1 MVKRTIN
8 GLNLLLK
15 KNCHKL
21 LKTSMDR
28 FKDKTVIVTGAGSGI
43 GKSTAIRLDAE
54 GAQLLIIDVNKEPLE
69 NTRSLLKNEASTSHV
84 LNISSTEETK
94 NFFQNLKKNNR
105 KLDALVNVAGIL
117 RFDNSHEVEIE
128 NWNKILE
135 VNLTGT
141 FFMCRYAL
149 PFLLESKGAI
159 VNVSSSA
166 AIGAHA
172 WTAAYSASKG
182 GISAFSKT
190 LAVEYG
196 MRGLN
201 VNCVCPASIQTP
213 MSTNPE
219 MPKDIDTRLLK
230 KIMPLDG
237 VNRSPDDIASTIA
250 FLASED
256 AIHINGIDL
265 RVDGGLLT

>member
-1 MVKRTIN
+1 MK
-8 GLNLLLK
+8 
-15 KNCHKL
+15 
-21 LKTSMDR
+21 R
-28 FKDKTVIVTGAGSGI
+28 FKNKVVLVTGAGSGI
-43 GKSTAIRLDAE
+43 GRSTALRMDAE
-54 GAQLLIIDVNKEPLE
+54 GAILIIVDLNEDELIKTKSMLKNKEA
-69 NTRSLLKNEASTSHV
+69 ASKV
-84 LNISSTEETK
+84 LDISNLADVE
-94 NFFQNLKKNNR
+94 NFFKDLDR
-105 KLDALVNVAGIL
+105 LDALINVAGIL
-117 RFDNSHEVEIE
+117 RFDNSHEVEIDD
-128 NWNKILE
+128 WNKILN

-141 FFMCRYAL
+141 FFMCSHAL
-149 PFLLESKGAI
+149 PLLLKSKGAI

-166 AIGAHA
+166 ALGSHA

-196 MRGLN
+196 MKGLN
-201 VNCVCPASIQTP
+201 VNCVCPASIKTP
-213 MSTNPE
+213 MSTNPD

-230 KIMPLDG
+230 KIMPIDG
-237 VNRSPDDIASTIA
+237 VNRSPDEIASTIA

>member
-1 MVKRTIN
+1 MK
-8 GLNLLLK
+8 
-15 KNCHKL
+15 
-21 LKTSMDR
+21 R
-28 FKDKTVIVTGAGSGI
+28 FKDKVVLVTGAGSGI
-43 GKSTAIRLDAE
+43 GRSTALRMDSE
-54 GAQLLIIDVNKEPLE
+54 GAILIIIDINEDELIKTKSMLKNKE
-69 NTRSLLKNEASTSHV
+69 STAKV
-84 LNISSTEETK
+84 LDISTIADVK
-94 NFFQNLKKNNR
+94 KFFKDLN
-105 KLDALVNVAGIL
+105 KLDALINVAGIL
-117 RFDNSHEVEIE
+117 RFDNSHEVQIDDWE
-128 NWNKILE
+128 KILN

-141 FFMCRYAL
+141 FFMCSYAL
-149 PFLLESKGAI
+149 PLLLKSKGAI

-166 AIGAHA
+166 ALGSHA

-196 MRGLN
+196 MKGLN
-201 VNCVCPASIQTP
+201 VNCVCPASIETP
-213 MSTNPE
+213 MSTNPN

-230 KIMPLDG
+230 KIMPIDG
-237 VNRSPDDIASTIA
+237 VNRSPDEIASTIA

>member
-1 MVKRTIN
+1 MK
-8 GLNLLLK
+8 
-15 KNCHKL
+15 
-21 LKTSMDR
+21 R
-28 FKDKTVIVTGAGSGI
+28 FKDKVVLVTGAGSVI
-43 GKSTAIRLDAE
+43 GRSTALRMDAE
-54 GAQLLIIDVNKEPLE
+54 GAILIIIDINEDEIIKTKSMLKNKE
-69 NTRSLLKNEASTSHV
+69 STAKV
-84 LNISSTEETK
+84 LDISNLADVK
-94 NFFQNLKKNNR
+94 KFFKGLN
-105 KLDALVNVAGIL
+105 KLDALINVAGIL
-117 RFDNSHEVEIE
+117 RFDNSHEVQIDDWE
-128 NWNKILE
+128 KILN

-141 FFMCRYAL
+141 FFMCSYAL
-149 PFLLESKGAI
+149 PLLLKSKGAI

-166 AIGAHA
+166 ALGSHA

-196 MRGLN
+196 MEGLN
-201 VNCVCPASIQTP
+201 VNCVCPASIETP
-213 MSTNPE
+213 MSTNPH

-230 KIMPLDG
+230 KIMPIDG
-237 VNRSPDDIASTIA
+237 VNRSPDEIASTIA

>member
-1 MVKRTIN
+1 MKRY
-8 GLNLLLK
+8 
-15 KNCHKL
+15 
-21 LKTSMDR
+21 
-28 FKDKTVIVTGAGSGI
+28 KDKVVLVTGAGSGI
-43 GKSTAIRLDAE
+43 GRSTALRMDAE
-54 GAQLLIIDVNKEPLE
+54 GAILIIIDINEDEIIKTKSMLKNKE
-69 NTRSLLKNEASTSHV
+69 STANV
-84 LNISSTEETK
+84 LDISNLADVK
-94 NFFQNLKKNNR
+94 KFFKGLN
-105 KLDALVNVAGIL
+105 KLDALINVAGIL
-117 RFDNSHEVEIE
+117 RFDNSHEVQIDDWE
-128 NWNKILE
+128 KILN

-141 FFMCRYAL
+141 FFMCSYAL
-149 PFLLESKGAI
+149 PLLLKSKGAI

-166 AIGAHA
+166 ALGSHA

-196 MRGLN
+196 MEGLN
-201 VNCVCPASIQTP
+201 VNCVCPASIETP
-213 MSTNPE
+213 MSTNPH

-230 KIMPLDG
+230 KIMPIDG
-237 VNRSPDDIASTIA
+237 VNRSPDEIASTIA

>member
-1 MVKRTIN
+1 MK
-8 GLNLLLK
+8 
-15 KNCHKL
+15 
-21 LKTSMDR
+21 R
-28 FKDKTVIVTGAGSGI
+28 FKDKVVSVTGAGSGI
-43 GKSTAIRLDAE
+43 GRSTALRMDAE
-54 GAQLLIIDVNKEPLE
+54 GATLIIIDINEDEIIK
-69 NTRSLLKNEASTSHV
+69 TKSMLKNKQSTAKV
-84 LNISSTEETK
+84 LDISNLADVK
-94 NFFQNLKKNNR
+94 NFFKGLN
-105 KLDALVNVAGIL
+105 KLDALINVAGIL
-117 RFDNSHEVEIE
+117 RFDNSHEVQIDDWE
-128 NWNKILE
+128 KILN

-141 FFMCRYAL
+141 FFMCSYAL
-149 PFLLESKGAI
+149 PLLLKSKGAI

-166 AIGAHA
+166 ALGSHA

-196 MRGLN
+196 MEGLN
-201 VNCVCPASIQTP
+201 VNCVCPASIETP
-213 MSTNPE
+213 MSTNPD

-230 KIMPLDG
+230 KIMPIDG
-237 VNRSPDDIASTIA
+237 VNRSPDEIASTIA

>member
-1 MVKRTIN
+1 MK
-8 GLNLLLK
+8 
-15 KNCHKL
+15 
-21 LKTSMDR
+21 R
-28 FKDKTVIVTGAGSGI
+28 FKDKIVVITGAGSGI
-43 GKSTAIRLDAE
+43 GRSTALRLDAE
-54 GAQLLIIDVNKEPLE
+54 GATSVIVDMNADQLKETLEMMGNKKS
-69 NTRSLLKNEASTSHV
+69 SLKV
-84 LNISSTEETK
+84 LDISSVEDSKKCFEEIK
-94 NFFQNLKKNNR
+94 ESHKKLN
-105 KLDALVNVAGIL
+105 ALINVAGIL
-117 RFDNSHEVEIE
+117 RFDNSHEVEPN
-128 NWNKILE
+128 NWSKILD

-149 PFLLESKGAI
+149 PLLLESKGAI
-159 VNVSSSA
+159 VNVSSTA

-201 VNCVCPASIQTP
+201 INCVCPASIETP
-213 MSTNPE
+213 MSSNPD
-219 MPKDIDTRLLK
+219 MPKDLDTRLLK
-230 KIMPLDG
+230 KIIPLDG

>member
-1 MVKRTIN
+1 MK
-8 GLNLLLK
+8 
-15 KNCHKL
+15 
-21 LKTSMDR
+21 R
-28 FKDKTVIVTGAGSGI
+28 FKDKVVLVTGAGSGI
-43 GKSTAIRLDAE
+43 GRSTALRMDSE
-54 GAQLLIIDVNKEPLE
+54 GAILIIIDINEDELIKTKSMLKNKE
-69 NTRSLLKNEASTSHV
+69 STAKV
-84 LNISSTEETK
+84 LDISTIADVK
-94 NFFQNLKKNNR
+94 KFFKDLN
-105 KLDALVNVAGIL
+105 KLDALINVAGIL
-117 RFDNSHEVEIE
+117 RFDNSHEVQIDDWE
-128 NWNKILE
+128 KILN

-141 FFMCRYAL
+141 FFMCSYAL
-149 PFLLESKGAI
+149 PLLLRSKGAI

-166 AIGAHA
+166 ALGSHA

-196 MRGLN
+196 MEGLN
-201 VNCVCPASIQTP
+201 VNCVCPASIETP
-213 MSTNPE
+213 MSTNPN

-230 KIMPLDG
+230 KIMPIDG
-237 VNRSPDDIASTIA
+237 VNRSPDEIASTIA

>member
-1 MVKRTIN
+1 
-8 GLNLLLK
+8 
-15 KNCHKL
+15 
-21 LKTSMDR
+21 MDR

-43 GKSTAIRLDAE
+43 GKSTALRLDAE
-54 GAQLLIIDVNKEPLE
+54 GAKLLVIDINEEEL
-69 NTRSLLKNEASTSHV
+69 NTTHSMLKNQSSTFHK
-84 LNISSTEETK
+84 LNIASLNDTK
-94 NFFQNLKKNNR
+94 KFFKDFQESNKQ
-105 KLDALVNVAGIL
+105 LDALINVAGIL

-135 VNLTGT
+135 INLTGT

-149 PFLLESKGAI
+149 PLLLESKGAI

-213 MSTNPE
+213 MSTNPD
-219 MPKDIDTRLLK
+219 MPKDIDARLLK

>member
-1 MVKRTIN
+1 MK
-8 GLNLLLK
+8 
-15 KNCHKL
+15 
-21 LKTSMDR
+21 R
-28 FKDKTVIVTGAGSGI
+28 FKNKVVLVTGAGSGI
-43 GKSTAIRLDAE
+43 GRSTALRMDAE
-54 GAQLLIIDVNKEPLE
+54 GATLIIVDINKDELIETKSSLKNKE
-69 NTRSLLKNEASTSHV
+69 STAKV
-84 LNISSTEETK
+84 LDISALADVK
-94 NFFQNLKKNNR
+94 KFFKGLN
-105 KLDALVNVAGIL
+105 KLDALINVAGIL
-117 RFDNSHEVEIE
+117 RFDNSHEVQIDD
-128 NWNKILE
+128 WNKILD

-141 FFMCRYAL
+141 FFMCSYAL
-149 PFLLESKGAI
+149 PLLLKSKGAI

-166 AIGAHA
+166 ALGSHA

-196 MRGLN
+196 MEGLN
-201 VNCVCPASIQTP
+201 VNCVCPASIETP
-213 MSTNPE
+213 MSTNPD

-230 KIMPLDG
+230 KIMPIDG
-237 VNRSPDDIASTIA
+237 VNRSPDEIASTIA

>member
-1 MVKRTIN
+1 MK
-8 GLNLLLK
+8 
-15 KNCHKL
+15 
-21 LKTSMDR
+21 R
-28 FKDKTVIVTGAGSGI
+28 FKDKVVLVTGAGSGI
-43 GKSTAIRLDAE
+43 GRSAALRMDAE
-54 GAQLLIIDVNKEPLE
+54 GAILIIIDINEDELIKTKSMLKNKE
-69 NTRSLLKNEASTSHV
+69 STAKV
-84 LNISSTEETK
+84 LDISTIADVK
-94 NFFQNLKKNNR
+94 KFFKELN
-105 KLDALVNVAGIL
+105 KLDALINVAGIL
-117 RFDNSHEVEIE
+117 RFDNSHEVQIDDWE
-128 NWNKILE
+128 KILN

-141 FFMCRYAL
+141 FFMCSYAL
-149 PFLLESKGAI
+149 PLLLKSKGAI

-166 AIGAHA
+166 ALGSHA

-196 MRGLN
+196 MEGLN
-201 VNCVCPASIQTP
+201 VNCVCPASIETP
-213 MSTNPE
+213 MSTNPN

-230 KIMPLDG
+230 KIMPIDG
-237 VNRSPDDIASTIA
+237 VNRSPDEIASTIA

>member
-1 MVKRTIN
+1 MK
-8 GLNLLLK
+8 
-15 KNCHKL
+15 
-21 LKTSMDR
+21 R
-28 FKDKTVIVTGAGSGI
+28 FKNKVVLVTGAGSGI
-43 GKSTAIRLDAE
+43 GRSTALRMDAE
-54 GAQLLIIDVNKEPLE
+54 GATLIIVDINKDELIETKSSLKNKE
-69 NTRSLLKNEASTSHV
+69 STAKV
-84 LNISSTEETK
+84 LDISTLVDVK
-94 NFFQNLKKNNR
+94 KFFKGLN
-105 KLDALVNVAGIL
+105 KLDALINVAGIL
-117 RFDNSHEVEIE
+117 RFDNSHEVQIDD
-128 NWNKILE
+128 WNKILD

-141 FFMCRYAL
+141 FFMCSYAL
-149 PFLLESKGAI
+149 PLLLKSKGAI

-166 AIGAHA
+166 ALGSHA

-196 MRGLN
+196 MEGLN
-201 VNCVCPASIQTP
+201 VNCVCPASIETP
-213 MSTNPE
+213 MSTNPD

-230 KIMPLDG
+230 KIMPIDG
-237 VNRSPDDIASTIA
+237 VNRSPDEIASTIA

>member
-1 MVKRTIN
+1 
-8 GLNLLLK
+8 
-15 KNCHKL
+15 
-21 LKTSMDR
+21 MDR
-28 FKDKTVIVTGAGSGI
+28 FKDKTVIITGAGSGI
-43 GKSTAIRLDAE
+43 GKSTALRLDAE
-54 GAQLLIIDVNKEPLE
+54 GAKLLVIDINEEELSTTHSMLE
-69 NTRSLLKNEASTSHV
+69 NQSSTLHL
-84 LNISSTEETK
+84 LNIASLNDTK
-94 NFFQNLKKNNR
+94 KFFKDFQESNKQ
-105 KLDALVNVAGIL
+105 LDALINVAGIL

-135 VNLTGT
+135 INLTGT

-149 PFLLESKGAI
+149 PLLLESKGAI

-213 MSTNPE
+213 MSTNPD

>member
-1 MVKRTIN
+1 MK
-8 GLNLLLK
+8 
-15 KNCHKL
+15 
-21 LKTSMDR
+21 R
-28 FKDKTVIVTGAGSGI
+28 FKDKVVLVSGAGSGI
-43 GKSTAIRLDAE
+43 GRSTALRMDSE
-54 GAQLLIIDVNKEPLE
+54 GATLIIIDINEDEIIK
-69 NTRSLLKNEASTSHV
+69 TKSMLKNKQSTTKV
-84 LNISSTEETK
+84 LDISNLADVK
-94 NFFQNLKKNNR
+94 KFFKCLN
-105 KLDALVNVAGIL
+105 KLDALINVAGIL
-117 RFDNSHEVEIE
+117 RFDNSHEVQIGDWE
-128 NWNKILE
+128 KILN

-141 FFMCRYAL
+141 FFMCSYAL
-149 PFLLESKGAI
+149 PLLLKSKGAI

-166 AIGAHA
+166 ALGSHA

-196 MRGLN
+196 MEGLN
-201 VNCVCPASIQTP
+201 VNCVCPASIETP
-213 MSTNPE
+213 MSTNPD

-230 KIMPLDG
+230 KIMPIDG
-237 VNRSPDDIASTIA
+237 VNRSPDEIASTIA

>member
-1 MVKRTIN
+1 MK
-8 GLNLLLK
+8 
-15 KNCHKL
+15 
-21 LKTSMDR
+21 R
-28 FKDKTVIVTGAGSGI
+28 FKGKVAIVTGAGSGI
-43 GKSTAIRLDAE
+43 GRSTALRMDAE
-54 GAQLLIIDVNKEPLE
+54 GAILIIVDI
-69 NTRSLLKNEASTSHV
+69 NEDELTKTKSMLTNAESTSKV
-84 LNISSTEETK
+84 LDISSPVDINK
-94 NFFQNLKKNNR
+94 FFKDIT
-105 KLDALVNVAGIL
+105 KLDALINVAGIL
-117 RFDNSHEVEIE
+117 RFDNSHEVQIDD
-128 NWNKILE
+128 WNKILD

-141 FFMCRYAL
+141 FFMCSYAL
-149 PFLLESKGAI
+149 PLLLESKGAI

-166 AIGAHA
+166 ALGSHA

-196 MRGLN
+196 MKGLN
-201 VNCVCPASIQTP
+201 VNCVCPASIETP
-213 MSTNPE
+213 MSTNPN

>member
-1 MVKRTIN
+1 MK
-8 GLNLLLK
+8 
-15 KNCHKL
+15 
-21 LKTSMDR
+21 R
-28 FKDKTVIVTGAGSGI
+28 FKNKVVLVTGAGSGI
-43 GKSTAIRLDAE
+43 GRSSALRMDAE
-54 GAQLLIIDVNKEPLE
+54 GAILIIVDLNEDELIKTKSMLKNKEA
-69 NTRSLLKNEASTSHV
+69 ASKV
-84 LNISSTEETK
+84 LDISNLSDVE
-94 NFFQNLKKNNR
+94 NFFKDLDR
-105 KLDALVNVAGIL
+105 LDALINVAGIL
-117 RFDNSHEVEIE
+117 RFDNSHEVEIDD
-128 NWNKILE
+128 WNKILN

-141 FFMCRYAL
+141 FFMCSHAL
-149 PFLLESKGAI
+149 PLLLKSKGAI

-166 AIGAHA
+166 ALGSHA

-196 MRGLN
+196 MKGLN
-201 VNCVCPASIQTP
+201 VNCVCPASIKTP
-213 MSTNPE
+213 MSTNPD

-230 KIMPLDG
+230 KIMPIDG
-237 VNRSPDDIASTIA
+237 VNRSPDEIASTIA

>member
-1 MVKRTIN
+1 MQ
-8 GLNLLLK
+8 
-15 KNCHKL
+15 
-21 LKTSMDR
+21 R
-28 FKDKTVIVTGAGSGI
+28 FENKIVVVTGAGSGI
-43 GKSTAIRLDAE
+43 GRSTALRLDAE
-54 GAQLLIIDVNKEPLE
+54 GAKLLIVDINEDQLESTRSMLKNKE
-69 NTRSLLKNEASTSHV
+69 SSSHIV
-84 LNISSTEETK
+84 DISSQERTEEFFQDLLNIHK
-94 NFFQNLKKNNR
+94 R
-105 KLDALVNVAGIL
+105 LDALINVAGIL
-117 RFDNSHEVEIE
+117 RFDNSHEVELD
-128 NWNKILE
+128 NWNKILDI
-135 VNLTGT
+135 NLTGT

-149 PFLLESKGAI
+149 PLLLESKGAI
-159 VNVSSSA
+159 VNVSSTA

-201 VNCVCPASIQTP
+201 INCVCPASIETP
-213 MSTNPE
+213 MSSNPD

>member
-1 MVKRTIN
+1 MK
-8 GLNLLLK
+8 
-15 KNCHKL
+15 
-21 LKTSMDR
+21 R
-28 FKDKTVIVTGAGSGI
+28 FKNKVVLVTGAGSGI
-43 GKSTAIRLDAE
+43 GRSTALRMDAE
-54 GAQLLIIDVNKEPLE
+54 GAILIIIDINEDEIIKTKSMLKNKE
-69 NTRSLLKNEASTSHV
+69 STAKV
-84 LNISSTEETK
+84 LDISTLADVK
-94 NFFQNLKKNNR
+94 KFFKGLNR
-105 KLDALVNVAGIL
+105 LDALINVAGIL
-117 RFDNSHEVEIE
+117 RFDNSHEVQIDDWE
-128 NWNKILE
+128 KILN

-141 FFMCRYAL
+141 FFMCSYAL
-149 PFLLESKGAI
+149 PLLLKSKGAI

-166 AIGAHA
+166 ALGSHA

-196 MRGLN
+196 MEGLN
-201 VNCVCPASIQTP
+201 VNCVCPASIETP
-213 MSTNPE
+213 MSTNPD

-230 KIMPLDG
+230 KIMPIDG
-237 VNRSPDDIASTIA
+237 VNRSPDEIASTIA

>member
-1 MVKRTIN
+1 MK
-8 GLNLLLK
+8 
-15 KNCHKL
+15 
-21 LKTSMDR
+21 R
-28 FKDKTVIVTGAGSGI
+28 FKDKVVLVTGAGSGI
-43 GKSTAIRLDAE
+43 GRSTALRMDAE
-54 GAQLLIIDVNKEPLE
+54 GAILIIIDINEDEIIKTKSMLKNKE
-69 NTRSLLKNEASTSHV
+69 STAKV
-84 LNISSTEETK
+84 LDISNLADVK
-94 NFFQNLKKNNR
+94 KFFKGLD
-105 KLDALVNVAGIL
+105 KLDALINVAGIL
-117 RFDNSHEVEIE
+117 RFDNSHEVQIDDWE
-128 NWNKILE
+128 KILN

-141 FFMCRYAL
+141 FFMCSYAL
-149 PFLLESKGAI
+149 PLLLKSKGAI

-166 AIGAHA
+166 ALGSHA

-196 MRGLN
+196 MEGLN
-201 VNCVCPASIQTP
+201 VNCVCPASIETP
-213 MSTNPE
+213 MSTNPH

-230 KIMPLDG
+230 KIMPIDG
-237 VNRSPDDIASTIA
+237 VNRSPDEIASTIA

>member
-1 MVKRTIN
+1 MK
-8 GLNLLLK
+8 
-15 KNCHKL
+15 
-21 LKTSMDR
+21 R
-28 FKDKTVIVTGAGSGI
+28 FKDKIVVITGAGSGI
-43 GKSTAIRLDAE
+43 GRSTALRLDAE
-54 GAQLLIIDVNKEPLE
+54 GATSVIVDINADQLKETLEMMGNKKS
-69 NTRSLLKNEASTSHV
+69 SLKV
-84 LNISSTEETK
+84 LDISSIEDSKKCFEEIK
-94 NFFQNLKKNNR
+94 ESHKKLN
-105 KLDALVNVAGIL
+105 ALINVAGIL
-117 RFDNSHEVEIE
+117 RFDNSHEVEPN
-128 NWNKILE
+128 NWSKILD

-149 PFLLESKGAI
+149 PLLLESKGAI
-159 VNVSSSA
+159 VNVSSTA

-201 VNCVCPASIQTP
+201 INCVCPASIETP
-213 MSTNPE
+213 MSSNPH
-219 MPKDIDTRLLK
+219 MPKDLDTRLLK

>member
-1 MVKRTIN
+1 M
-8 GLNLLLK
+8 
-15 KNCHKL
+15 
-21 LKTSMDR
+21 
-28 FKDKTVIVTGAGSGI
+28 
-43 GKSTAIRLDAE
+43 DAE
-54 GAQLLIIDVNKEPLE
+54 GAILIIIDINEDELIKTKSMLKNKE
-69 NTRSLLKNEASTSHV
+69 STAKV
-84 LNISSTEETK
+84 LDISTIADVK
-94 NFFQNLKKNNR
+94 KFFKDLN
-105 KLDALVNVAGIL
+105 KLDALINVAGIL
-117 RFDNSHEVEIE
+117 RFDNSHEVQIDDWE
-128 NWNKILE
+128 KILN

-141 FFMCRYAL
+141 FFMCSYAL
-149 PFLLESKGAI
+149 PLLLKSKGAI

-166 AIGAHA
+166 ALGSHA

-196 MRGLN
+196 MEGLN
-201 VNCVCPASIQTP
+201 VNCVCPASIETP
-213 MSTNPE
+213 MSTNPN

-230 KIMPLDG
+230 KIMPIDG
-237 VNRSPDDIASTIA
+237 VNRSPDEIASTIA

>member
-1 MVKRTIN
+1 MK
-8 GLNLLLK
+8 
-15 KNCHKL
+15 
-21 LKTSMDR
+21 R
-28 FKDKTVIVTGAGSGI
+28 FKNKVVLVTGAGSGI
-43 GKSTAIRLDAE
+43 GRSTALRMDAE
-54 GAQLLIIDVNKEPLE
+54 GAILIIIDINEDELIK
-69 NTRSLLKNEASTSHV
+69 TKSMLKNNESVAKVLDISTLADVKKFFKS
-84 LNISSTEETK
+84 LN
-94 NFFQNLKKNNR
+94 
-105 KLDALVNVAGIL
+105 KLDALINVAGIL
-117 RFDNSHEVEIE
+117 RFDNSHEVQIDDWE
-128 NWNKILE
+128 KILN

-141 FFMCRYAL
+141 FFMCSYAL
-149 PFLLESKGAI
+149 PLLLKSKGAI

-166 AIGAHA
+166 ALGSHA

-196 MRGLN
+196 MEGLN
-201 VNCVCPASIQTP
+201 VNCVCPASIETP
-213 MSTNPE
+213 MSTNPD

-230 KIMPLDG
+230 KIMPIDG
-237 VNRSPDDIASTIA
+237 VNRSPDEIASTIA

>member
-1 MVKRTIN
+1 MNKNQLIAFEERVKKSYENGEIKAPIHLSRNNEDELIKTKSMLKNKESIAKVLDISTLADVKKFFK
-8 GLNLLLK
+8 GLN
-15 KNCHKL
+15 
-21 LKTSMDR
+21 
-28 FKDKTVIVTGAGSGI
+28 
-43 GKSTAIRLDAE
+43 
-54 GAQLLIIDVNKEPLE
+54 
-69 NTRSLLKNEASTSHV
+69 
-84 LNISSTEETK
+84 
-94 NFFQNLKKNNR
+94 
-105 KLDALVNVAGIL
+105 KLDALINVAGIL
-117 RFDNSHEVEIE
+117 RFDNSHEVQIDDWE
-128 NWNKILE
+128 KILN

-141 FFMCRYAL
+141 FFMCSYAL
-149 PFLLESKGAI
+149 PLLLKSKGAI

-166 AIGAHA
+166 ALGSHA

-196 MRGLN
+196 MEGLN
-201 VNCVCPASIQTP
+201 VNCVCPASIETP
-213 MSTNPE
+213 MSTNPD

-230 KIMPLDG
+230 KIMPIDG
-237 VNRSPDDIASTIA
+237 VNRSPDEIASTIA